1 MNDVSKRFEQLVKS
15 TYKKFAEKGTILPVK
30 TEQGIQVG
38 DVLIRSDGPYKDIEV
53 DGQILYKSISLNA
66 VAIRIANLVAWG
78 KDQKLCE
85 ELYRLDTVYSRYF
98 IDSKIF
104 LDMFHRAEAAED
116 WDRAEI
122 MWIRYEDVKDRAIN
136 TKSRAEHLAEF

>member
-1 MNDVSKRFEQLVKS
+1 MNDVSKRFEQVVKS

-38 DVLIRSDGPYKDIEV
+38 DVLIRSEGPYKDIEV
-53 DGQILYKSISLNA
+53 EGQILYKSISINT
-66 VAIRIANLVAWG
+66 VDIRIANLVAWG
-78 KDQKLCE
+78 KYKKRCE
-85 ELYRLDTVYSRYF
+85 ELYRLDTAYNRYF

-104 LDMFHRAEAAED
+104 LDMFHRAEASQD

-122 MWIRYEDVKDRAIN
+122 MWIRYEDV
-136 TKSRAEHLAEF
+136 